1 MTFATGSL
9 VRARGREWVVLPPPV
24 DADEDV
30 LLLRPLGGTDAEVT
44 GIYVPLEPVTSATFA
59 RPDPAAMG
67 DARSGRLLR
76 EAVRLGLRAGAGPFR
91 SFGRLGFEPRAYQLV
106 PLLMAFR
113 LDPVRLLIADDVGIG
128 KTIEAGLI
136 ARELL
141 DRGEIQSLAIL
152 CPPQLAEQW
161 QAELAEKFQIQA
173 ELVLPSTASRL
184 ERPLGTSESIFDHY
198 RYTIVSLDFI
208 KVKRRLDDFLRAGP
222 KFVIVDE
229 AHNCAFDPDSRG
241 RRHQRYELLRGLAA
255 DPERH
260 LILVSATPHSGNE
273 ASFRSLL
280 ALLNPRFG
288 QLPDEIDRKQREE
301 IARHLVQRRRDHIL
315 RYNDE
320 DTPFPEAIQEEKTY
334 KLSPAYRALLKR
346 AMDYAR
352 QTSQDTSGSV
362 FVQRVR
368 WWSAIALLRAL
379 SSSPEAAVATLTN
392 RALGAAP
399 ANGASDDLSADGA
412 AAQDLDALNEVA
424 RQQVL
429 DGTVDESSEATDV
442 EPGADIAPAGDS
454 LGRRTLQE
462 LRKLAEALKE
472 SGDTKLEEAVRLL
485 KVHIKEGR
493 RPIVF
498 CRFIAT
504 AEYVGAALRQALPK
518 GIQVEVVTGTLPPAE
533 REARVAGMAA
543 SDKRLLVC
551 TDCLSE
557 GVNLQELFDTVFHY
571 DLLWNPTRHA
581 QREGRVD
588 RYGQPQPKVYAVL
601 FYGED
606 NPVDGMV
613 MDVLLRKHRNIRNSL
628 GVSVPVP
635 MDSERV
641 MQAIVEGL
649 LMRQGGA
656 ATQELLPGFDDVVNP
671 RREEFHA
678 AWDQAATRE
687 GRARSIYAQET
698 IKSELVRDELAA
710 ARKAVGSSRE
720 LAWFVTTAI
729 QGLGGVAAPT
739 SRQSQLSME
748 SLAVQAIAFDL
759 TQTPRG
765 LRDQL
770 DARVLSGVGRFA
782 PPISAGEALLHRA
795 HPIVEALAGYV
806 MDTALD
812 PKSEAPIARRCGA
825 MRTSSVSKKTTLL
838 FLRARYHLDSRRKD
852 ALPMLAEEAL
862 VLAFTGSADQPTW
875 LESGEVEGLLAAT
888 PSANIAPEQARTFV
902 SDALSTVPTLE
913 PAIEAQLQAQA
924 EALRQAHQRVRQ
936 AASGVGGF
944 TRVAVQLPF
953 DLMGLYLY
961 LPAPK

>member
-24 DADEDV
+24 DGDDDV

-44 GIYVPLEPVTSATFA
+44 GIYLPLEPVTSATFA

-106 PLLMAFR
+106 PLLRALR

-141 DRGEIQSLAIL
+141 DRGEIQNLAIL

-161 QAELAEKFQIQA
+161 QTELAEKFQISA
-173 ELVLPSTASRL
+173 ELVLHSTAPRL
-184 ERPLGTSESIFDHY
+184 ERQLGTSESIFDHY
-198 RYTIVSLDFI
+198 PYTIVSLDFI

-241 RRHQRYELLRGLAA
+241 RRHQRYELLRGLAS

-301 IARHLVQRRRDHIL
+301 IARHLVQRRRDNIL

-320 DTPFPEAIQEEKTY
+320 DTPFPDAIQEEKTY
-334 KLSPAYRALLKR
+334 RLSPAYRALLKR

-362 FVQRVR
+362 FAQRVR
-368 WWSAIALLRAL
+368 WWSALALLRAL

-399 ANGASDDLSADGA
+399 TTGAEDLSADGDA
-412 AAQDLDALNEVA
+412 EPDLDALNEVA

-442 EPGADIAPAGDS
+442 EPGADIAPPGENGS
-454 LGRRTLQE
+454 RRTLQE
-462 LRKLAEALKE
+462 LRKLAVALKE
-472 SGDTKLEEAVRLL
+472 SGDTKLEEAMRLL
-485 KVHIKEGR
+485 KAHVKDGR

-518 GIQVEVVTGTLPPAE
+518 GVRVEVVTGTLPPAE
-533 REARVAGMAA
+533 REARVAGMAEH
-543 SDKRLLVC
+543 DKRVLVC

-656 ATQELLPGFDDVVNP
+656 ATQELLPGFDDVVKP

-678 AWDQAATRE
+678 AWDQAASRE

-698 IKSELVRDELAA
+698 IKSELVREELSA

-720 LAWFVTTAI
+720 LAWFVTAAI
-729 QGLGGVAAPT
+729 QGLGGVAAST
-739 SRQSQLSME
+739 SRQGQL
-748 SLAVQAIAFDL
+748 AIAGASDL
-759 TQTPRG
+759 AISYDLAQTPRG

-770 DARVLSGVGRFA
+770 DARILSGVGRFA
-782 PPISAGEALLHRA
+782 PPVSAGEALLHRA

-812 PKSEAPIARRCGA
+812 PKSDAPIARRCGA
-825 MRTSSVSKKTTLL
+825 MRTSAVSTKTTLL

-852 ALPMLAEEAL
+852 AQPMLAEEAL
-862 VLAFTGSADQPTW
+862 VLAYTGSADQPTW
-875 LESGEVEGLLAAT
+875 LEAGDVENLLAAM
-888 PSANIAPEQARTFV
+888 PSANIAPEQARAFV
-902 SDALSTVPTLE
+902 SDALSAIARLE

-924 EALRQAHQRVRQ
+924 EGLRQAHQRVRQ

-944 TRVAVQLPF
+944 TRVSVQLPF